1 MQKFWGD
8 EEDVS
13 EPLWVPYP
21 LTSDG
26 IPFKKKQ
33 TLLALCELSQLFRRL
48 LHHNK
53 AEDMA
58 DGSHEDI
65 SIRVGI
71 YRELLDLKATS
82 PIICDGLTDS
92 SAHTYTLTL
101 VHSPSRTL
109 PSNSS
114 LTKCTGIITTQSLSR
129 PSGPYKCC
137 RMWLY
142 PMDFVHQ
149 KTSALNTPI
158 I

>member
-1 MQKFWGD
+1 MQKFLGD

-26 IPFKKKQ
+26 IPFKKKE

-65 SIRVGI
+65 SVRVGI

-82 PIICDGLTDS
+82 PIICDGLTGS
-92 SAHTYTLTL
+92 SAHTYTLAS
-101 VHSPSRTL
+101 VHRPFSDIAFEL
-109 PSNSS
+109 IAY
-114 LTKCTGIITTQSLSR
+114 KCTGIITTQSLSR

-142 PMDFVHQ
+142 LMDFVPQ
-149 KTSALNTPI
+149 KTFASNTPMI
-158 I
+158 

>member
-1 MQKFWGD
+1 MQKFLAD

-26 IPFKKKQ
+26 IPFKKKE
-33 TLLALCELSQLFRRL
+33 TLLALCELSHLFRRL

-71 YRELLDLKATS
+71 YRELLELKATS
-82 PIICDGLTDS
+82 PIICDGLTHS
-92 SAHTYTLTL
+92 PAHTYTLTL

-114 LTKCTGIITTQSLSR
+114 LTTVQVLLQCNCSLGL
-129 PSGPYKCC
+129 PAP
-137 RMWLY
+137 
-142 PMDFVHQ
+142 
-149 KTSALNTPI
+149 TSATGCGSTQWASHTKRRLL
-158 I
+158 

>member
-1 MQKFWGD
+1 MQKFLAD

-13 EPLWVPYP
+13 EPLWVAYP

-26 IPFKKKQ
+26 IPFKKKE
-33 TLLALCELSQLFRRL
+33 TLLALCELSHLFRRL

-71 YRELLDLKATS
+71 YHELLDLKATS
-82 PIICDGLTDS
+82 PIICDGLTHS
-92 SAHTYTLTL
+92 PAHTYTLTL
-101 VHSPSRTL
+101 VHSPSWTL

-114 LTKCTGIITTQSLSR
+114 LTTVQVLLQRNRSLGL
-129 PSGPYKCC
+129 PA
-137 RMWLY
+137 L
-142 PMDFVHQ
+142 
-149 KTSALNTPI
+149 TSAAGCGSTQWTSYTKRPLL
-158 I
+158 

>member
-1 MQKFWGD
+1 MQKFLGD
-8 EEDVS
+8 EEDAS

-26 IPFKKKQ
+26 IPFKKKE
-33 TLLALCELSQLFRRL
+33 TLLALCKLSQLFRRL
-48 LHHNK
+48 LRHNK

-65 SIRVGI
+65 GIRVGI

-92 SAHTYTLTL
+92 PAHTYTLTL
-101 VHSPSRTL
+101 VHTFSDIAFEL
-109 PSNSS
+109 AAY
-114 LTKCTGIITTQSLSR
+114 KCTGIISTQSLSR
-129 PSGPYKCC
+129 PSDPYKCC
-137 RMWLY
+137 RMWRY

-149 KTSALNTPI
+149 KTFALSTPMI
-158 I
+158 

>member
-1 MQKFWGD
+1 MQKFLAD

-26 IPFKKKQ
+26 IPFRKKE

-82 PIICDGLTDS
+82 PIICDGLTES
-92 SAHTYTLTL
+92 PAHTYTLTL
-101 VHSPSRTL
+101 VHSLSRTL
-109 PSNSS
+109 FSNSS
-114 LTKCTGIITTQSLSR
+114 LTTVQVLLQRNRSLGL
-129 PSGPYKCC
+129 PTP
-137 RMWLY
+137 
-142 PMDFVHQ
+142 
-149 KTSALNTPI
+149 TSAAGCSSTQWISYTKRPLL
-158 I
+158 

>member
-1 MQKFWGD
+1 MQKFLAD

-26 IPFKKKQ
+26 IPFRKKE

-82 PIICDGLTDS
+82 PIICDGLTES
-92 SAHTYTLTL
+92 PAHTYTLTL

-109 PSNSS
+109 SSNSS
-114 LTKCTGIITTQSLSR
+114 LTTVQVLLQRNRALGL
-129 PSGPYKCC
+129 PAP
-137 RMWLY
+137 
-142 PMDFVHQ
+142 
-149 KTSALNTPI
+149 TSAAGCGSTQWISYTKRPLL
-158 I
+158 

>member
-1 MQKFWGD
+1 MQKFLAD

-26 IPFKKKQ
+26 IPFKKKE

-53 AEDMA
+53 AEDVA

-92 SAHTYTLTL
+92 PAHTYTLTL

-114 LTKCTGIITTQSLSR
+114 LTTVQILLQRNRSLGL
-129 PSGPYKCC
+129 PAP
-137 RMWLY
+137 
-142 PMDFVHQ
+142 
-149 KTSALNTPI
+149 TSAAGCGSTQWTSYTKRPLL
-158 I
+158 

>member
-1 MQKFWGD
+1 MQKFLAD

-21 LTSDG
+21 LASDG
-26 IPFKKKQ
+26 IPFKKKE

-65 SIRVGI
+65 SVRIGI

-82 PIICDGLTDS
+82 PIICDNLTDS
-92 SAHTYTLTL
+92 PAHTYTLTL
-101 VHSPSRTL
+101 VHSPSWHCLRTHRLTTVQVLLQRNRSLGL
-109 PSNSS
+109 PA
-114 LTKCTGIITTQSLSR
+114 
-129 PSGPYKCC
+129 P
-137 RMWLY
+137 
-142 PMDFVHQ
+142 
-149 KTSALNTPI
+149 TSAAGCGPTQWTSYTKRPLL
-158 I
+158 